1 MIIVRLELD
10 QEERLMACAAS
21 GHAGIGHKGQDIVCA
36 AVSILLR
43 TTVYALR
50 SVHSI
55 ELQCNAEQ
63 RGFVSFSVVRYK
75 AAESERLQYAAEFL
89 WLGLH
94 SLQQEY
100 PQAIVCEK
108 YSDKHQ

>member
-10 QEERLMACAAS
+10 KEERLMACTAS
-21 GHAGIGHKGQDIVCA
+21 GHAGIGRKGQDIVCA

-50 SVHSI
+50 SVNSI
-55 ELQCNAEQ
+55 EVQYNAEQ
-63 RGFVSFSVVRYK
+63 RGSVSFSVVRYN
-75 AAESERLQYAAEFL
+75 AAESGCLQYAAEFL

-108 YSDKHQ
+108 HYDKQ